1 MANRALIIGGC
12 PAPYHR
18 LEGFAPPVK
27 SALEALGLHVTVT
40 GITHP
45 EGGEAWKG
53 DYSALT
59 ETGLHEYDLLVL
71 NTTGNT
77 RYEGD
82 ETEIMEWVEEG
93 GALVG
98 IHNATD
104 SFTDNPEWV
113 RFMGGRFRH
122 HPAQLDI
129 ATEITDRSHPITRG
143 LDDFTV
149 HDELY
154 LFADFNPAGVHL
166 LAQTHSYD
174 DNGPVPIAWVKEP
187 ASGRL
192 FYLSLGHNV
201 STLED
206 AHWQTFFKNG
216 VEWALRRR

>member
-1 MANRALIIGGC
+1 MSTRALIVGGC
-12 PAPYHR
+12 PASYHR
-18 LEGFAPPVK
+18 LESFAPPVK
-27 SALEALGLHVTVT
+27 AALESLGLHVTVA

-45 EGGEAWKG
+45 DGGDAWVG
-53 DYSALT
+53 DYSRLS
-59 ETGLHEYDLLVL
+59 ETGLHDFDLLVL
-71 NTTGNT
+71 NTTGKERFN
-77 RYEGD
+77 GN
-82 ETEIMEWVEEG
+82 ETDIMEWVENG

-113 RFMGGRFRH
+113 RFMGGRFRT
-122 HPAQLDI
+122 HPAQLDV
-129 ATEITDRSHPITRG
+129 ATEITDRTHPITQG

-154 LFADFNPAGVHL
+154 LFADFHPASVHL

-174 DNGPVPIAWVKEP
+174 DNGPVPVAWVQEP

-206 AHWQTFFKNG
+206 PHWQTFFKSG
-216 VEWALRRR
+216 VEWTLRRR